1 LCTIAAQYKDF
12 GEDKRWYF
20 FTTRERKYSTG
31 NLPNRMMKDGAC
43 WKATGPKRIIY
54 SVKNGEEML
63 VGRARTLVF
72 YKAPPPG
79 KRKYAQSEE
88 KTSWTM
94 YEYENL
100 TSEAEAADRNA
111 DKVVILPSPT
121 IHLLLFSFN
130 V

>member
-1 LCTIAAQYKDF
+1 
-12 GEDKRWYF
+12 
-20 FTTRERKYSTG
+20 
-31 NLPNRMMKDGAC
+31 MMKDGAC
-43 WKATGPKRIIY
+43 WKATGPKRTIY

-79 KRKYAQSEE
+79 KRKQTQSEE